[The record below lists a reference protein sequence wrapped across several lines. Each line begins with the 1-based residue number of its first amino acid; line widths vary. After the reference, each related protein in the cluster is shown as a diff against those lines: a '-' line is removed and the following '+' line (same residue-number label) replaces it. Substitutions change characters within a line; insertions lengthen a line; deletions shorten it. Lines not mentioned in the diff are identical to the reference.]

1 MATKLNRRTTLSPSV
16 VQPSQFV
23 NLWLRQT
30 PGPHEI
36 RMQQRPPRQGVLH
49 DVVHAYALPARRVR
63 RH

>member
-1 MATKLNRRTTLSPSV
+1 MATRLNRRTTLSPSV
-16 VQPSQFV
+16 VQRSHFV

-36 RMQQRPPRQGVLH
+36 RVRPQQPRQGVLH
-49 DVVHAYALPARRVR
+49 DVVHAYALPAARVR

>member
-16 VQPSQFV
+16 VQHSQFLH
-23 NLWLRQT
+23 LWLRQT

-36 RMQQRPPRQGVLH
+36 RMQPQPPRPSVLY
-49 DVVHAYALPARRVR
+49 DVVHAYALPAIRVR

>member
-16 VQPSQFV
+16 MQHSQFV
-23 NLWLRQT
+23 NLWLKQT

-36 RMQQRPPRQGVLH
+36 RMQQQRRHGVLY
-49 DVVHAYALPARRVR
+49 DAVHAYTLPATKAH